1 MDEGIKHRPVSHL
14 LHRIGSTFLSI
25 LGTRLE
31 LVQLELEEERRRL
44 VMAILASTVIG
55 VFLMIGVSLLAIYIV
70 VKLYWA
76 FGLIALI
83 PVAIVALIIAAL
95 LFQFLLKPLVNFGQ
109 TFSESIAQ
117 IKRDGQWLSEQFA
130 RDKHVYSSPTD
141 KNVGSPDKKEG
152 V

>member
-1 MDEGIKHRPVSHL
+1 M
-14 LHRIGSTFLSI
+14 
-25 LGTRLE
+25 E